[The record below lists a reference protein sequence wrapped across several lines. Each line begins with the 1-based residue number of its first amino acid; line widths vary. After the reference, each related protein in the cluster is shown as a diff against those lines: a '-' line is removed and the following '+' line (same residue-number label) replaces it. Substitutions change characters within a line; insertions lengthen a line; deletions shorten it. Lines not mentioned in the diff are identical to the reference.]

1 MKAVTATQEESTVK
15 SMEFKF
21 RFKKDKLGTQR
32 PEVKLQ
38 VPVPTLTGLVEI
50 LTSGDAK
57 QFQLLQ
63 DSCYDVIR
71 DVLSSMVAE
80 REDISQENLDLSKLT
95 WSAIANMPKED
106 RRSSSIP
113 EELWAA
119 FVADYIAV
127 MPGLTSKSEEAVKNA
142 TEVYVRK
149 FAPWKSQKGI
159 ISKLKEQLALYA
171 GTPNAEQF
179 SDILDLLV
187 RRADAYLAA
196 DDLAAIAGNL

>member
-71 DVLSSMVAE
+71 DVLSNMVAE